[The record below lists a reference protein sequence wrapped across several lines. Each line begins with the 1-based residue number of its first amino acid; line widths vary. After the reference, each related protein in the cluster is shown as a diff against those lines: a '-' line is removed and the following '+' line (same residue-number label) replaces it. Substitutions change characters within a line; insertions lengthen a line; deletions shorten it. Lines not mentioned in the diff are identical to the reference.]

1 MAEKKQTGGTGK
13 RAKSEKPAVLSGTVP
28 EWSST
33 TAISQLLGKT
43 VRRVQQLTQEGVLET
58 EIPPGG
64 GARKYRTCATVQRYV
79 AYVEAKAQETG
90 ENSRAAE
97 LTLKKLEAEVE
108 LKESQGQLHRLK
120 TAIAEGR
127 YLAADHATEELT
139 EFMASFKKFAMNIP
153 PRMAGTM
160 SGYGRL
166 NAGWRV
172 HNESA
177 EVTDRFSRDV
187 VRARAR
193 DLERNS
199 DIAQS
204 ILHAYKRNVVGK
216 GYTLQAKTGNDEL
229 DEKLEKAWRQWCKAR
244 NCDVTGEQSFNQML
258 RMAVDRKKVDGGLLF
273 LYRYTKQGLVPFQLQ
288 AIEVDELDVT
298 ASKPKH
304 QGNRVVG
311 GIEYNQW
318 RRPVGY
324 WINQYDIEG
333 WSLNDPVYVEAKDVY
348 FYKSKK
354 RPSQLREMSDM
365 APTIT
370 RVRDTN
376 EFITAVSVKERIAAC
391 LAVFIKRAIPAGG
404 FGRGGTRTPDGGMD
418 YEGKKLAP
426 GMIQSLGA
434 GDEIQVVDPKGSGSD
449 AAGFLKTQQGLIA
462 AGQGLSYEAV
472 SRDMSGATYSSARQ
486 NAIEDENTYTEDVE
500 LLTDFMSE
508 VYETFVISCYLS
520 GLVDMPGFWDKKAEY
535 LSHTWTKA
543 PKKWIDPAKESTA
556 GKTALQSGQKTFQD
570 VCAEQ
575 GKDWKE
581 AVNEMAEVLEYGRSV
596 GVELGG
602 VIFGN
607 GTTAAQQNTAG
618 K

>member
-1 MAEKKQTGGTGK
+1 MGF
-13 RAKSEKPAVLSGTVP
+13 LDNII
-28 EWSST
+28 
-33 TAISQLLGKT
+33 TAISPERGY
-43 VRRVQQLTQEGVLET
+43 RR
-58 EIPPGG
+58 
-64 GARKYRTCATVQRYV
+64 
-79 AYVEAKAQETG
+79 EAWRQA
-90 ENSRAAE
+90 
-97 LTLKKLEAEVE
+97 L
-108 LKESQGQLHRLK
+108 
-120 TAIAEGR
+120 
-127 YLAADHATEELT
+127 EELRGYDA
-139 EFMASFKKFAMNIP
+139 ASH
-153 PRMAGTM
+153 
-160 SGYGRL
+160 GRL

-172 HNESA
+172 FNESA
-177 EVTDRFSRDV
+177 ELTDRYSRDV
-187 VRARAR
+187 IRARAR

-204 ILHAYKRNVVGK
+204 VIHAFRRNVIGK
-216 GYTLQAKTGNDEL
+216 GYKLQAKTESELLNDQL
-229 DEKLEKAWRQWCKAR
+229 DKLWKQWCRKE
-244 NCDVTGEQSFNQML
+244 NCDITASQSFTQIM
-258 RMAVDRKKVDGGLLF
+258 RMAVTRKQVDGGILF
-273 LYRYTKQGLVPFQLQ
+273 IKRYTRGGLVPFKLQ
-288 AIEVDELDVT
+288 MIEVDELDTT
-298 ASKPKH
+298 ASIPRHK
-304 QGNRVVG
+304 GNTVVS
-311 GIEYNQW
+311 GIEYDPA
-318 RRPVGY
+318 RRAVGY
-324 WINQYDIEG
+324 FIQQYDVEG
-333 WSLNDPVYVEAKDVY
+333 WKLTTPVYIEAKHVIPY
-348 FYKSKK
+348 WTKH
-354 RPSQLREMSDM
+354 RPSQLREVSDLS
-365 APTIT
+365 PTIT

-404 FGRGGTRTPDGGMD
+404 FGRGGTRTPDGGLD